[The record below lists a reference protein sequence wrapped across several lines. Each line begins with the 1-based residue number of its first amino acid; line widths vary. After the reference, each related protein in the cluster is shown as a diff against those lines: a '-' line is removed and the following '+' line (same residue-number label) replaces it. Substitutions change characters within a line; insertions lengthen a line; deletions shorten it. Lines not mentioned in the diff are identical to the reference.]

1 MIAIAR
7 LAIVAAVML
16 LAATAQADDW
26 KRFRGQGGASAG
38 QVELPSDW
46 SVETGENISW
56 QADLPGKGVSCPIVV
71 GGRVVV
77 TASGG
82 LDETRLYVL
91 AYDSRTGA
99 PLWRRQFWA
108 TGRTNCHD
116 TSAVA
121 ANTPST
127 DGQRIFALYSSNDLV
142 CVDLDGNVQWIRSLT
157 EDHPGVGNDI
167 GMASST
173 AVLGGV
179 VVVQCEC
186 QQNSF
191 AAGYDAKTGEQLWQ
205 QERPSQANWAS
216 PVAMHG
222 PAGKPCVLLQSGR
235 RLTMVDIKSGEQLWD
250 ETINCATISSA
261 TVADGRLYVPA
272 DGLLMVDPTK
282 PELDVVWKETALG
295 PGSPSPVV
303 ADGSLYIINGAGV
316 MTCADAESGQRKW
329 KTRLAGSFW
338 ATPVCSAG
346 RLICINSK
354 GDAFVVSAADGEVL
368 SKPKLGADIS
378 ATPAVADGGMFVR
391 SNSKLWKI
399 APLQQASLPAAPTRI
414 E

>member
-1 MIAIAR
+1 MTVLTRVGMIA
-7 LAIVAAVML
+7 AAL
-16 LAATAQADDW
+16 LMAATANADDW

-38 QVELPSDW
+38 QVELPADW
-46 SVETGENISW
+46 SIETGQNISW

-91 AYDSRTGA
+91 AYDSRSGA

-127 DGQRIFALYSSNDLV
+127 DGERIFALYSSNDLV
-142 CVDLDGNVQWIRSLT
+142 CVDLDGQVQWIRSLI

-191 AAGYDAKTGEQLWQ
+191 AAGYDAKSGEQLWQ
-205 QERPSQANWAS
+205 LERPAQANWAS
-216 PVAMHG
+216 PVALHYAG
-222 PAGKPCVLLQSGR
+222 GKPCVLLQSGGQ
-235 RLTMVDIKSGEQLWD
+235 LTMVDIKSGDMLWD
-250 ETINCATISSA
+250 EPIACATIASA
-261 TVADGRLYVPA
+261 TVGDGRLYVPA
-272 DGLLMVDPTK
+272 DGLLMVDLTK
-282 PELDVVWKETALG
+282 PEFDVVWKESGLG

-303 ADGSLYIINGAGV
+303 AGDALYIINRAGV
-316 MTCADAESGQRKW
+316 LTCADAESGKRRW
-329 KTRLAGSFW
+329 KARLAGSFW

-346 RLICINSK
+346 KLVCINSK

-368 SKPKLGADIS
+368 AKPTFDADIS

-391 SNSKLWKI
+391 SNAKLWKI
-399 APLQQASLPAAPTRI
+399 APLQQASRAAESTRI